1 MKQTNSK
8 KLALAAMLT
17 AVAVAGSTLSFPIF
31 GSRCAPVQHMVNV
44 LCAVLLG
51 PGYGLLAGFLASL
64 LRNLW
69 GLGTLLAYPGTL
81 CGALLC
87 GLTYKYSKKLS
98 LTCLAE
104 VVGTGILGGLLAYPI
119 AIAFMGK
126 STANSAVYVYVG
138 PFLISTAV
146 GSVISFMFLT
156 YLKKVGLLDRLQKN
170 LER

>member
-1 MKQTNSK
+1 M
-8 KLALAAMLT
+8 
-17 AVAVAGSTLSFPIF
+17 
-31 GSRCAPVQHMVNV
+31 
-44 LCAVLLG
+44 
-51 PGYGLLAGFLASL
+51 LAGFLASL

-126 STANSAVYVYVG
+126 STANLAVYVYVG